1 MDLCCRI
8 EEHLFARHSI
18 VRRLTIW
25 TKSHV
30 RSMTSFSDV
39 RAIGSTSDS
48 TIRALLGDPRVE
60 DEVVVEIIVTAAH
73 PMLHRRC
80 AGNPVLIVDD
90 LTTELALAASAM
102 VRNGPPDTS
111 RHLLNVLLDRAW
123 GQFRK
128 PFRRLGVASIAP
140 DQLDQVLVSTGR
152 HPEDVL
158 DRVALEELRD
168 QLALLPAD
176 REVIVRSWNTAV
188 ELGTKDER
196 DRLERY
202 RLKHA
207 RSQLRRL
214 LPPELVA

>member
-1 MDLCCRI
+1 M
-8 EEHLFARHSI
+8 
-18 VRRLTIW
+18 
-25 TKSHV
+25 
-30 RSMTSFSDV
+30 
-39 RAIGSTSDS
+39 
-48 TIRALLGDPRVE
+48 
-60 DEVVVEIIVTAAH
+60 
-73 PMLHRRC
+73 
-80 AGNPVLIVDD
+80 
-90 LTTELALAASAM
+90 
-102 VRNGPPDTS
+102 
-111 RHLLNVLLDRAW
+111 
-123 GQFRK
+123 
-128 PFRRLGVASIAP
+128 ASIAP
-140 DQLDQVLVSTGR
+140 DQLDHVVVSTGR

>member
-1 MDLCCRI
+1 MNLCCRI
-8 EEHLFARHSI
+8 EDHLLTRHLIFRRSEERPTGGRPISDI
-18 VRRLTIW
+18 VQ
-25 TKSHV
+25 
-30 RSMTSFSDV
+30 DV
-39 RAIGSTSDS
+39 RAIGSASDS
-48 TIRALLGDPRVE
+48 MIRALLGDPLV
-60 DEVVVEIIVTAAH
+60 DGEVVVEIIVTAAH

-158 DRVALEELRD
+158 DRVALEDLRD
-168 QLALLPAD
+168 RLELLPAD
-176 REVIVRSWNTAV
+176 QEVIVRSWNTAV

>member
-18 VRRLTIW
+18 VRRRYDLDRVTRPI
-25 TKSHV
+25 HDV
-30 RSMTSFSDV
+30 VLGV
-39 RAIGSTSDS
+39 RAIESTSDF
-48 TIRALLGDPRVE
+48 TIRGLLADPRVE

-158 DRVALEELRD
+158 DRVALEDLRD
-168 QLALLPAD
+168 RLELLPAD

>member
-18 VRRLTIW
+18 VRRRDDLDRVTRPI
-25 TKSHV
+25 HDV
-30 RSMTSFSDV
+30 VLGV
-39 RAIGSTSDS
+39 RAIESTSDFA
-48 TIRALLGDPRVE
+48 IRGLLADPRVD
-60 DEVVVEIIVTAAH
+60 DEIVVEIIVTAAH

-102 VRNGPPDTS
+102 VRNGPPDTQ

-128 PFRRLGVASIAP
+128 PFRRLGVGTIAP
-140 DQLDQVLVSTGR
+140 DQLDHVVVSTGR

>member
-8 EEHLFARHSI
+8 EEHLLARRSI
-18 VRRLTIW
+18 ARRADDSGQDRRPVRDIVL
-25 TKSHV
+25 
-30 RSMTSFSDV
+30 DV

-48 TIRALLGDPRVE
+48 AINALLGDPLVE
-60 DEVVVEIIVTAAH
+60 DEVVVEMIVTAAH

-128 PFRRLGVASIAP
+128 PFRRLGVGTIAP
-140 DQLDQVLVSTGR
+140 DQLDHVVVSTGR

-158 DRVALEELRD
+158 DRVALEALRD